1 MLSIFNSLYHN
12 IRKVPHFSKERQM
25 TRSSPEKPSNFSEVK
40 MPRPFN
46 LILPAKSSL

>member
-25 TRSSPEKPSNFSEVK
+25 TRKQPGETQQFQ
-40 MPRPFN
+40 
-46 LILPAKSSL
+46 